1 MGMIFRGGF
10 SIFFLL
16 GYIMLFIVAIIII
29 RPFRKHKQRLIS
41 TILLKLSYLL
51 FLAVFLVVTYLLL
64 FGNKNLNGGENP
76 YNSIFHIHSLLF
88 LIAAVVP
95 NAGIAIRKRVK
106 KNRVSYNIIFTI
118 INLIFISYLLNLLIS
133 GRWMWL

>member
-1 MGMIFRGGF
+1 MFFRGGF

-16 GYIMLFIVAIIII
+16 GYIMIFIVAIIII

-41 TILLKLSYLL
+41 TILLKLSYLFFLAL
-51 FLAVFLVVTYLLL
+51 FLVITYLLL
-64 FGNKNLNGGENP
+64 FGNKNLNSGDNP
-76 YNSIFHIHSLLF
+76 YNSIFHIHSLLL
-88 LIAAVVP
+88 LIAAVIP

-106 KNRVSYNIIFTI
+106 KNRASYNIIFTM
-118 INLIFISYLLNLLIS
+118 INLVLISYLLNLLIS

>member
-1 MGMIFRGGF
+1 MGMFFRGGF

-16 GYIMLFIVAIIII
+16 GYIMIFIVAIIII

-41 TILLKLSYLL
+41 TILLKLSYLFFLAL
-51 FLAVFLVVTYLLL
+51 FLVITYLLL
-64 FGNKNLNGGENP
+64 FGNKNLNSGDNP
-76 YNSIFHIHSLLF
+76 YNSIFHIHSLLL
-88 LIAAVVP
+88 LIAAVIP

-106 KNRVSYNIIFTI
+106 KNRASYNIIFTM
-118 INLIFISYLLNLLIS
+118 INLVLISYLLNLLIS